1 MTLAEGAAILA
12 HGVGGPSDLPV
23 PMSFVLIGATS
34 ALTFTF
40 VILALGWRKPRFDPA
55 KPGRALPAWVTRTVD
70 SPVVR
75 WVAALSALLF
85 TAWVA
90 VATEVGPQDALNPL
104 RGVFYVL
111 LWVGL
116 VAVSLAIGPLWR
128 VISPVRTVYRL
139 VDVARHAIGGGTART
154 LRYPAR
160 WGYWPAAFGLFA
172 FVWLELASPN
182 YGTLTAIKIWLLVY
196 VAVLMGGALLY
207 GQRWF
212 ARADPF
218 EVYSVV
224 VSRLSPFRRNADTRL
239 IAIGNPLDHLPSM
252 PVRPGLLAVLAVLL
266 GSTAFDSF
274 SAILSVENF
283 VYDYEASIP
292 LVSTL
297 VGGTILRTA
306 GLLLFI
312 VVVAVTF
319 WLAAQA
325 AGGIDWQQRRQLP
338 GQMAHSLIPIVVGYV
353 FAHYLSYLVERG
365 QETLLILAD
374 PLDRGWQLFGLD
386 AWDAN
391 YWLSLHP
398 AVLSTIKVSCVVAGH
413 IVGVVAAHDKALR
426 VLPAGHQLTGQLALL
441 LTMVG
446 YSFFG
451 LYLLFGA

>member
-1 MTLAEGAAILA
+1 MPGVADASVLA
-12 HGVGGPSDLPV
+12 HGVGAPSDLPV
-23 PMSFVLIGATS
+23 PMAFVLIGATS

-40 VILALGWRKPRFDPA
+40 VLLAFGWRKPRFDPA
-55 KPGRALPAWVTRTVD
+55 KPGRVLPAWVTRTVD
-70 SPVVR
+70 APVLR
-75 WVAALSALLF
+75 WAAALSALLF
-85 TAWVA
+85 TAWVT

-116 VAVSLAIGPLWR
+116 VAVSLAIGPVWR
-128 VISPVRTVYRL
+128 VISPARTICRLIDVVRQ
-139 VDVARHAIGGGTART
+139 AIKGGTART
-154 LRYPAR
+154 LGYPAR

-182 YGTLTAIKIWLLVY
+182 YGTLTAIKVWVLVY
-196 VAVLMGGALLY
+196 VAVMMGGALLY

-239 IAIGNPLDHLPSM
+239 IAVGNPLDHLPSM

-274 SAILSVENF
+274 SAMPPVENF

-292 LVSTL
+292 LVSAL
-297 VGGTILRTA
+297 VGGTLLRTA
-306 GLLLFI
+306 GLLFFI

-319 WLAAQA
+319 WVAARA
-325 AGGIDWQQRRQLP
+325 AGGIDRQQRRQLP
-338 GQMAHSLIPIVVGYV
+338 GQMAHSLIPLVVGYV

-365 QETLLILAD
+365 QETLILIAD
-374 PLDRGWQLFGLD
+374 PLDRGWQLFGLE

-398 AVLSTIKVSCVVAGH
+398 AVLSTIQVSCVIAGH
-413 IVGVVAAHDKALR
+413 IVAVVAAHDKALR

-446 YSFFG
+446 YCFLG
-451 LYLLFGA
+451 LYLLFSA